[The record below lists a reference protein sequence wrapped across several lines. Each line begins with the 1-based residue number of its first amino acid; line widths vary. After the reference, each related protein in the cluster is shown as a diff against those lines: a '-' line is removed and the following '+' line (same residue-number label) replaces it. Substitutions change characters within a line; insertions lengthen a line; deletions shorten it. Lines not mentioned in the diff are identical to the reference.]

1 MVREHSLVHWYQ
13 QCVTVHHVPKCMSCY
28 KVASVRFEHSVC
40 RGSLMTTNIC
50 IYILYIY
57 SLVPAMWNYIL
68 YAQVH
73 EWPFGVSSETY
84 MIQTA
89 KQNREHLKFHHPLF
103 KYIFENFIWH
113 IKWSAF
119 PNISTDCLLQKIS

>member
-1 MVREHSLVHWYQ
+1 MVHCYQ
-13 QCVTVHHVPKCMSCY
+13 QCVTVHHGPKCMSCY

-40 RGSLMTTNIC
+40 RGSLMITYIY

-57 SLVPAMWNYIL
+57 SLVPAMWNHIS

-73 EWPFGVSSETY
+73 ERPFGVSSETY
-84 MIQTA
+84 MTQTT
-89 KQNREHLKFHHPLF
+89 KQNRGYLKFHHLLF
-103 KYIFENFIWH
+103 KYLLENFIWH

-119 PNISTDCLLQKIS
+119 FNFPTYCLLQNISW